1 MKSKIAKKVKKTDIT
16 VAPPSYSSLDKEKK
30 IKLRKETSIVPVHTE
45 RESDIVA
52 RAVMA
57 LDREGALIPEGTTA
71 QEVTERILD
80 YVKDWTE
87 AAKDKRRVSG
97 RDGKKF
103 LLPQNY
109 LFQSANSKS
118 VEDMEYELDNNILS
132 ETEGRGIGDAML
144 NHLYVFGRKTIDE
157 LVSDLKAIDK
167 NLLIMGVNDLI
178 NKCWLRTVK
187 EVDED
192 TGEKITTIEL
202 ITAAERKRLLKK
214 QK

>member
-1 MKSKIAKKVKKTDIT
+1 MPRSKKSKTDI
-16 VAPPSYSSLDKEKK
+16 VVKK
-30 IKLRKETSIVPVHTE
+30 KKSRETGIIPISIE
-45 RESDIVA
+45 REGDIVA
-52 RAVMA
+52 RAVMS
-57 LDREGALIPEGTTA
+57 LDREGALLPQGTTKE
-71 QEVTERILD
+71 EVTERILD
-80 YVKDWTE
+80 FVRDWSE

-187 EVDED
+187 EKDD
-192 TGEKITTIEL
+192 DGNKITTIEL
-202 ITAAERKRLLKK
+202 VTAAERKRLLKK
-214 QK
+214 NG